1 MYYPDSLVDEVRT
14 RNDIVDVISGYV
26 RLQKKGSN
34 HFGLCPFHNEKSA
47 SFSVNQQRQMYHCF
61 GCGKSGNV
69 ITFIMEYE
77 NYTFQE
83 ALKLLA
89 ERAGVTLPEI
99 EYTQE
104 AKERDNLKAR
114 ILAAYKEAGKYY
126 YYQLRSEA
134 GKKAYDYFRER
145 GLSDETMNKFGL
157 GYAVTG
163 RNLMY
168 RYLKSKGY
176 DDSVLK
182 EMRIFYVNERDG
194 MTDMF
199 WNRAI
204 FPIMD
209 VNHRVIAF
217 GGRVMGQGE
226 PKYLNSPETIVFDK
240 GRNLYGLN
248 QARTSRKD
256 NLIICEG
263 YMDVIA
269 LHQAGFNQT
278 VGALGTAF
286 TSGHVNLVKRYTENV
301 LLCYDN
307 DEAGTKA
314 NLRAIPVLRSSG
326 VSVKVIDM
334 SPYKDP
340 DEFIKNLGPEEF
352 ETRIKN
358 AENSFYYE
366 VRMLEKDYDIKDP
379 DGRTRFTGE
388 IAKKLLKFEDA
399 IERDNYLQ
407 AICAKYHIN
416 EENMNKLL
424 GKLAA
429 KGEGIPEYERPR
441 SGYNSRVKEADDGIK
456 KTQKLLLTWI
466 CDEPEVYKL
475 IEKYLSPDDFAEDM
489 YRTVAGILFEQL
501 KSGEPDPAG
510 IISRFTNEEEQ
521 NEVGSIFNTKI
532 GDLETNEDRSR
543 ALKDLL
549 VKVKSHSYARQAKEG
564 DPADINK
571 IRLVME
577 NKKKLQE
584 LKNLKLTLGDN
595 KEKQKL

>member
-1 MYYPDSLVDEVRT
+1 MYYPDNLVEEVRA
-14 RNDIVDVISGYV
+14 RNDIVDVISSYV

-47 SFSVNQQRQMYHCF
+47 SFSVSRSRQMYHCF

-89 ERAGVTLPEI
+89 DRAGVTLPEI
-99 EYTQE
+99 EYSKE
-104 AKERDNLKAR
+104 ARERDNLKAR
-114 ILAAYKEAGKYY
+114 ILEAYKEAAKYY
-126 YYQLRSEA
+126 YFQLRSEA
-134 GKKAYDYFRER
+134 GKLAYKYFRDR
-145 GLSDETMNKFGL
+145 GLSDDTMSKFGL

-163 RNLMY
+163 RNLLY
-168 RYLKSKGY
+168 SYLKSKGY
-176 DDSVLK
+176 DDSILK
-182 EMRIFYVNERDG
+182 EMHIFYMNERDG

-226 PKYLNSPETIVFDK
+226 PKYLNSPETMVFDK

-248 QARTSRKD
+248 HARTSRKD
-256 NLIICEG
+256 NIIVCEG

-269 LHQAGFNQT
+269 LHQAGFEQS
-278 VGALGTAF
+278 VGALGTAL
-286 TSGHVNLVKRYTENV
+286 TSGHVNLLKRYTSNV

-307 DEAGTKA
+307 DAAGTKA
-314 NLRAIPVLRSSG
+314 NLRAIPLLRDAG
-326 VSVKVIDM
+326 VSTKVIDL

-340 DEFIKNLGPEEF
+340 DEFIKNLGSEEL
-352 ETRIKN
+352 EVRLRN

-366 VRMLEKDYDIKDP
+366 VRILEGDYDINDP
-379 DGRTRFTGE
+379 DGRTRFTKE
-388 IAKKLLKFEDA
+388 VAKKLLKFEDA
-399 IERDNYLQ
+399 IERDNYLE
-407 AICAKYHIN
+407 AICTRYRIN
-416 EENMNKLL
+416 IDSMKKLM
-424 GKLAA
+424 GGLAA

-441 SGYNSRVKEADDGIK
+441 SLTSAGRKDPEGGIK
-456 KTQKLLLTWI
+456 KAQKLLLTWL
-466 CDEPEVYKL
+466 CEEPAIFPLVER
-475 IEKYLSPDDFAEDM
+475 YLSPDDFDDEI
-489 YRTVAGILFEQL
+489 YRTVAGILFEQI
-501 KSGEPDPAG
+501 KDGTVNPAG

-521 NEVGSIFNTKI
+521 NEVGSLFNTR
-532 GDLETNEDRSR
+532 LEKLNTKAEREK
-543 ALKDLL
+543 AFKDILI
-549 VKVKSHSYARQAKEG
+549 KVKEHSFDIKAKEG

-571 IRLVME
+571 INSVLE
-577 NKKKLQE
+577 NKKTLSE
-584 LKNLKLTLGDN
+584 LKGLKIELLG
-595 KEKQKL
+595 E

>member
-1 MYYPDSLVDEVRT
+1 MYYPDNLVEEVRS
-14 RNDIVDVISGYV
+14 RNDIVDVISSYV

-47 SFSVNQQRQMYHCF
+47 SFSVNQARQMYHCF

-77 NYTFQE
+77 NYTFPE

-89 ERAGVTLPEI
+89 DRAGVALPEI
-99 EYTQE
+99 EYTKE
-104 AKERDNLKAR
+104 AREKDNLKAR
-114 ILAAYKEAGKYY
+114 ILEAYKEAGKYY
-126 YYQLRSEA
+126 YYQLRSDA
-134 GKKAYDYFRER
+134 GKRAMDYFRDR
-145 GLSDETMNKFGL
+145 GLSDETINKFGL

-176 DDSVLK
+176 DDKVLS
-182 EMRIFYVNERDG
+182 EMRIFHMNEKEG

-226 PKYLNSPETIVFDK
+226 PKYLNSPETVVFDK

-248 QARTSRKD
+248 HARTARKN
-256 NLIICEG
+256 NLIVCEG

-278 VGALGTAF
+278 VGALGTAL
-286 TSGHVNLVKRYTENV
+286 TSGHVNLLKRYTENV

-307 DEAGTKA
+307 DGAGVKA
-314 NLRAIPVLRSSG
+314 NLRAIPILRGAG
-326 VSVKVIDM
+326 VSAKVINM

-352 ETRIKN
+352 ETRIRN
-358 AENSFYYE
+358 AENAFYYE
-366 VRMLEKDYDIKDP
+366 VRMLEGDYDLKDP
-379 DGRTRFTGE
+379 EGRTRFTNE
-388 IAKKLLKFEDA
+388 LAKKLIRFEDP
-399 IERDNYLQ
+399 IERDNYLE
-407 AICAKYHIN
+407 AICGKYHIN
-416 EENMNKLL
+416 IENMSRLI

-429 KGEGIPEYERPR
+429 KGEGIPQYDRPR
-441 SGYNSRVKEADDGIK
+441 SLSAAAKDKDSGIK
-456 KTQKLLLTWI
+456 KVQKLLLTWL
-466 CDEPEVYKL
+466 CEEPEIYKQ
-475 IEKYLSPDDFAEDM
+475 ISGYLNADDFTEEI
-489 YRTVAGILFEQL
+489 YRTVAGVLFEQIDE
-501 KSGEPDPAG
+501 GEVNPAG
-510 IISRFTNEEEQ
+510 IISRFTDEDEQ
-521 NEVGSIFNTKI
+521 NEVGSIFNTR
-532 GDLETNEDRSR
+532 LEMLTTPKEKEQ
-543 ALKDLL
+543 AFKDILI
-549 VKVKSHSYARQAKEG
+549 KVKSHSFDLKARQG
-564 DPADINK
+564 DPADVEMINRV
-571 IRLVME
+571 IE

-584 LKNLKLTLGDN
+584 LKNLRLHINGDED
-595 KEKQKL
+595 K

>member
-1 MYYPDSLVDEVRT
+1 MYYPDNLVEEVRS
-14 RNDIVDVISGYV
+14 RNDIVDVISSYV

-47 SFSVNQQRQMYHCF
+47 SFSVNQARQMYHCF

-77 NYTFQE
+77 NFTFPE

-89 ERAGVTLPEI
+89 DRAGVTLPEI
-99 EYTQE
+99 EYSE
-104 AKERDNLKAR
+104 EERKKDNLKAR
-114 ILAAYKEAGKYY
+114 ILEAYKEAGKYY

-134 GKKAYDYFRER
+134 GERAMEYFKGR
-145 GLSDETMNKFGL
+145 GLSDETINKFGL

-176 DDSVLK
+176 DDGVLR
-182 EMRIFYVNERDG
+182 EMRIFYMNEKEG

-226 PKYLNSPETIVFDK
+226 PKYLNSPETMVFDK

-248 QARTSRKD
+248 HARTARKD
-256 NLIICEG
+256 NLIVCEG

-278 VGALGTAF
+278 VGALGTAL
-286 TSGHVNLVKRYTENV
+286 TSGHVNLLKRYTENV

-307 DEAGTKA
+307 DGAGVKA
-314 NLRAIPVLRSSG
+314 NLRAIPILRGAG
-326 VSVKVIDM
+326 VSAKVINM

-340 DEFIKNLGPEEF
+340 DEFIKNLGAEEF
-352 ETRIKN
+352 ENRIRN

-366 VRMLEKDYDIKDP
+366 VRMLEGDYDLQDP
-379 DGRTRFTGE
+379 DGRTRFTNE
-388 IAKKLLKFEDA
+388 VARRLIRFEDP
-399 IERDNYLQ
+399 IERDNYLE
-407 AICAKYHIN
+407 AICGKYHIN
-416 EENMNKLL
+416 PGNMNKLI

-429 KGEGIPEYERPR
+429 KGEGIPQYERPR
-441 SGYNSRVKEADDGIK
+441 SLNVTARDPDSGIRK
-456 KTQKLLLTWI
+456 VQKLLLTWL
-466 CDEPEVYKL
+466 CEEPEIYKQ
-475 IEKYLSPDDFAEDM
+475 IGKYLEPDDFTEEI
-489 YRTVAGILFEQL
+489 YRTVAGVLFKQIEEG
-501 KSGEPDPAG
+501 KVNPAG
-510 IISRFTNEEEQ
+510 IISRFTGEDEQ
-521 NEVGSIFNTKI
+521 NEVGSLFNTR
-532 GDLETNEDRSR
+532 LEMLNTPKEKEQ
-543 ALKDLL
+543 ALKDILI
-549 VKVKSHSYARQAKEG
+549 KVKSHSFDIKAREG
-564 DPADINK
+564 DPADVGMINRV
-571 IRLVME
+571 IE
-577 NKKKLQE
+577 NKKVLQE
-584 LKNLKLTLGDN
+584 LKGLKL
-595 KEKQKL
+595 KLSDI

>member
-89 ERAGVTLPEI
+89 DRAGVTLPEI

-104 AKERDNLKAR
+104 ARERDNLKAR

-134 GKKAYDYFRER
+134 GKKAYDYFRDR
-145 GLSDETMNKFGL
+145 GLSDETINKFGL

-176 DDSVLK
+176 DDNVLK
-182 EMRIFYVNERDG
+182 EMHIFYINERDG

-209 VNHRVIAF
+209 VNHRIIAF

-278 VGALGTAF
+278 VGALGTAL

-307 DEAGTKA
+307 DVAGTKA
-314 NLRAIPVLRSSG
+314 NLRAIPILRSAG
-326 VSVKVIDM
+326 VSVKVIDL

-340 DEFIKNLGPEEF
+340 DEFIKNLGAEEF
-352 ETRIKN
+352 ETRIRN

-366 VRMLEKDYDIKDP
+366 VRMLEKDYDINDP

-424 GKLAA
+424 AKLAA

-441 SGYNSRVKEADDGIK
+441 SGYNSRVKETDDGIR
-456 KTQKLLLTWI
+456 KTQKLLLTWL

-475 IEKYLSPDDFAEDM
+475 IGKYLTPDDFTEEM

-501 KSGEPDPAG
+501 ESDQPDPAG

-521 NEVGSIFNTKI
+521 NEVGSLFNTKLE
-532 GDLETNEDRSR
+532 DLNTNEERSR

-549 VKVKSHSYARQAKEG
+549 VKVKSNSYARQAKEG
-564 DPADINK
+564 DPSDINRIK
-571 IRLVME
+571 LVME

-584 LKNLKLTLGDN
+584 LKNMKLVLKDN
-595 KEKQKL
+595 MEQ

>member
-1 MYYPDSLVDEVRT
+1 MYYPDNLVEEVRS
-14 RNDIVDVISGYV
+14 RNDIVDVISSYV

-47 SFSVNQQRQMYHCF
+47 SFSVNQARQMYHCF

-77 NYTFQE
+77 NFTFPE

-89 ERAGVTLPEI
+89 DRAGVTLPEI
-99 EYTQE
+99 EYSE
-104 AKERDNLKAR
+104 EERKKDNLKAR
-114 ILAAYKEAGKYY
+114 ILEAYKEAGKYY

-134 GKKAYDYFRER
+134 GERAMEYFKGR
-145 GLSDETMNKFGL
+145 GLSDETINKFGL

-176 DDSVLK
+176 DDGVLRK
-182 EMRIFYVNERDG
+182 MRIFYMNEKEG

-226 PKYLNSPETIVFDK
+226 PKYLNSPETMVFDK

-248 QARTSRKD
+248 HARTARKD
-256 NLIICEG
+256 NLIVCEG

-278 VGALGTAF
+278 VGTLGTAL
-286 TSGHVNLVKRYTENV
+286 TSGHVNLLKRYTENV

-307 DEAGTKA
+307 DGAGVKA
-314 NLRAIPVLRSSG
+314 NLRAIPILRGAG
-326 VSVKVIDM
+326 VSAKVINM

-340 DEFIKNLGPEEF
+340 DEFIKNLGAEEF
-352 ETRIKN
+352 ENRIRN

-366 VRMLEKDYDIKDP
+366 VRMLEGDYDLQDP
-379 DGRTRFTGE
+379 DGRTRFTNE
-388 IAKKLLKFEDA
+388 VARKLIRFEDP
-399 IERDNYLQ
+399 IERDNYLE
-407 AICAKYHIN
+407 AICGKYHIN
-416 EENMNKLL
+416 PGNMNKLI

-429 KGEGIPEYERPR
+429 KGEGIPQYERPR
-441 SGYNSRVKEADDGIK
+441 SLNVTARDPDSGIRK
-456 KTQKLLLTWI
+456 VQKLLLTWL
-466 CDEPEVYKL
+466 CEEPEIYKQ
-475 IEKYLSPDDFAEDM
+475 IGKYLEPDDFTGEI
-489 YRTVAGILFEQL
+489 YRTVAGVLFKQIEEG
-501 KSGEPDPAG
+501 KVNPAG
-510 IISRFTNEEEQ
+510 IISRFTGEDEQ
-521 NEVGSIFNTKI
+521 NEVGSLFNTR
-532 GDLETNEDRSR
+532 LEMLNTPREKEQ
-543 ALKDLL
+543 ALKDILI
-549 VKVKSHSYARQAKEG
+549 KVKSHSFDIKAREG
-564 DPADINK
+564 DPADVGMINRV
-571 IRLVME
+571 IE
-577 NKKKLQE
+577 NKKVLQE
-584 LKNLKLTLGDN
+584 LKGLKL
-595 KEKQKL
+595 KLSDI

>member
-1 MYYPDSLVDEVRT
+1 MYYPDNLVEEVRS
-14 RNDIVDVISGYV
+14 RNDIVDVISSYV

-47 SFSVNQQRQMYHCF
+47 SFSVNQARQMYHCF

-77 NYTFQE
+77 NYTFPE

-89 ERAGVTLPEI
+89 DRAGVTLPEI
-99 EYTQE
+99 EYSE
-104 AKERDNLKAR
+104 EERKKDNLKAR
-114 ILAAYKEAGKYY
+114 ILEAYKEAGKYY

-134 GKKAYDYFRER
+134 GERAMEYFKGR
-145 GLSDETMNKFGL
+145 GLSDETINKFGL

-176 DDSVLK
+176 DDGVLR
-182 EMRIFYVNERDG
+182 EMRIFYMNEKEG

-226 PKYLNSPETIVFDK
+226 PKYLNSPETMVFDK

-248 QARTSRKD
+248 HARTARKD
-256 NLIICEG
+256 NLIVCEG

-278 VGALGTAF
+278 VGALGTAL
-286 TSGHVNLVKRYTENV
+286 TSGHVNLLKRYTENV

-307 DEAGTKA
+307 DGAGVKA
-314 NLRAIPVLRSSG
+314 NLRAIPILRGAG
-326 VSVKVIDM
+326 VSAKVINM

-340 DEFIKNLGPEEF
+340 DEFIKNLGAEEF
-352 ETRIKN
+352 ENRIRN

-366 VRMLEKDYDIKDP
+366 VRMLEDDYDLQDP
-379 DGRTRFTGE
+379 DGRTRFTNE
-388 IAKKLLKFEDA
+388 VARKLIRFEDP
-399 IERDNYLQ
+399 IERDNYLE
-407 AICAKYHIN
+407 AICGKYHIN
-416 EENMNKLL
+416 PGNMNKLI

-429 KGEGIPEYERPR
+429 KGEGIPQYERPR
-441 SGYNSRVKEADDGIK
+441 SLNVTARDPDSGIRK
-456 KTQKLLLTWI
+456 VQKLLLTWL
-466 CDEPEVYKL
+466 CEEPEIYKQ
-475 IEKYLSPDDFAEDM
+475 IGKYLEPDDFTEEI
-489 YRTVAGILFEQL
+489 YRTVAGVLFKQIEEG
-501 KSGEPDPAG
+501 KVNPAG
-510 IISRFTNEEEQ
+510 IISRFTGEDEQ
-521 NEVGSIFNTKI
+521 NEVGSLFNTR
-532 GDLETNEDRSR
+532 LEMLNTPKEKEQ
-543 ALKDLL
+543 ALKDILI
-549 VKVKSHSYARQAKEG
+549 KVKSHSFDIKAREG
-564 DPADINK
+564 DPADVGMINRV
-571 IRLVME
+571 IE
-577 NKKKLQE
+577 NKKVLQE
-584 LKNLKLTLGDN
+584 LKGLKL
-595 KEKQKL
+595 KLSDI

>member
-1 MYYPDSLVDEVRT
+1 MYYPDNLVEEVRS
-14 RNDIVDVISGYV
+14 RNDIVDVISSYV

-47 SFSVNQQRQMYHCF
+47 SFSVNQARQMYHCF

-77 NYTFQE
+77 NFTFPE

-89 ERAGVTLPEI
+89 DRAGVTLPEI
-99 EYTQE
+99 EYSE
-104 AKERDNLKAR
+104 EERKKDNLKAR
-114 ILAAYKEAGKYY
+114 ILEAYKEAGKYY

-134 GKKAYDYFRER
+134 GERAMEYFKGR
-145 GLSDETMNKFGL
+145 GLSDETINKFGL

-176 DDSVLK
+176 DDGVLR
-182 EMRIFYVNERDG
+182 EMRIFYMNEKEG

-226 PKYLNSPETIVFDK
+226 PKYLNSPETMVFDK

-248 QARTSRKD
+248 HARTARKD
-256 NLIICEG
+256 NLIVCEG

-278 VGALGTAF
+278 VGALGTAL
-286 TSGHVNLVKRYTENV
+286 TSGHVNLLKRYTENV

-307 DEAGTKA
+307 DGAGVKA
-314 NLRAIPVLRSSG
+314 NLRAIPILRGAG
-326 VSVKVIDM
+326 VSAKVINM

-340 DEFIKNLGPEEF
+340 DEFIKNLGAEEF
-352 ETRIKN
+352 ENRIRN

-366 VRMLEKDYDIKDP
+366 VRMLEGDYDLQDP
-379 DGRTRFTGE
+379 DGRTRFTNE
-388 IAKKLLKFEDA
+388 VARKLIRFEDP
-399 IERDNYLQ
+399 IERDNYLE
-407 AICAKYHIN
+407 AICGKYHIN
-416 EENMNKLL
+416 PGNMNKLI

-429 KGEGIPEYERPR
+429 KGEGIPQYERPR
-441 SGYNSRVKEADDGIK
+441 SLNVTARDPDSGIRK
-456 KTQKLLLTWI
+456 VQKLLLTWL
-466 CDEPEVYKL
+466 CEEPEIYKQ
-475 IEKYLSPDDFAEDM
+475 IGKYLEPDDFTEEI
-489 YRTVAGILFEQL
+489 YRTVAGVLFKQIEEG
-501 KSGEPDPAG
+501 KVNPAG
-510 IISRFTNEEEQ
+510 IISRFTGEDEQ
-521 NEVGSIFNTKI
+521 NEVGSLFNTR
-532 GDLETNEDRSR
+532 LEMLNTPKEKEQ
-543 ALKDLL
+543 ALKDILI
-549 VKVKSHSYARQAKEG
+549 KVKSHSFDIKAREG
-564 DPADINK
+564 DPADVGMINRV
-571 IRLVME
+571 IE
-577 NKKKLQE
+577 NKKVLQE
-584 LKNLKLTLGDN
+584 LKGLKL
-595 KEKQKL
+595 KLSDI

>member
-1 MYYPDSLVDEVRT
+1 MYYPDNLVEEVRS
-14 RNDIVDVISGYV
+14 RNDIVDVISSYV

-47 SFSVNQQRQMYHCF
+47 SFSVNQARQMYHCF

-77 NYTFQE
+77 NFTFPE

-89 ERAGVTLPEI
+89 DRAGVTLPEI
-99 EYTQE
+99 EYSE
-104 AKERDNLKAR
+104 EEKKKDNLKAR
-114 ILAAYKEAGKYY
+114 ILEAYKEAAKFYY
-126 YYQLRSEA
+126 VQLRSDA
-134 GKKAYDYFRER
+134 GKRAMDYFKDR
-145 GLSDETMNKFGL
+145 GLSDETINKFGL

-168 RYLKSKGY
+168 RYLKGKGY
-176 DDSVLK
+176 DDGVLR
-182 EMRIFYVNERDG
+182 EMRIFYMNEKEG

-248 QARTSRKD
+248 HARTARKD
-256 NLIICEG
+256 NLIVCEG

-278 VGALGTAF
+278 VGALGTAL
-286 TSGHVNLVKRYTENV
+286 TSGHVNLLKRYTENV

-307 DEAGTKA
+307 DGAGVKA
-314 NLRAIPVLRSSG
+314 NLRAIPILRGAGMSA
-326 VSVKVIDM
+326 KVINM

-340 DEFIKNLGPEEF
+340 DEFIKNLGAEEF
-352 ETRIKN
+352 EIRIRN

-366 VRMLEKDYDIKDP
+366 VRMLEADYDLQDP
-379 DGRTRFTGE
+379 DGRTKFTNE
-388 IAKKLLKFEDA
+388 VAKKLIRFEDP
-399 IERDNYLQ
+399 IERDNYLE
-407 AICAKYHIN
+407 AICVKYHIN
-416 EENMNKLL
+416 PENMNKLI

-429 KGEGIPEYERPR
+429 KGEGIPQYERPR
-441 SGYNSRVKEADDGIK
+441 SLNIKAADPDSGIRK
-456 KTQKLLLTWI
+456 AQKLLLTWL
-466 CDEPEVYKL
+466 CEEPEIYKQ
-475 IEKYLSPDDFAEDM
+475 IGKYLEPDDFSEEI
-489 YRTVAGILFEQL
+489 YRTVAGVLFEQIEE
-501 KSGEPDPAG
+501 GNINPAG
-510 IISRFTNEEEQ
+510 IISRFTGEDEQ
-521 NEVGSIFNTKI
+521 NEVGSLFNTR
-532 GDLETNEDRSR
+532 LEMLKTPKEKEQ
-543 ALKDLL
+543 ALKDILI
-549 VKVKSHSYARQAKEG
+549 KVKSHSFDIKAKEG
-564 DPADINK
+564 DPADVEMINK
-571 IRLVME
+571 VIE
-577 NKKKLQE
+577 NKKLLQE
-584 LKNLKLTLGDN
+584 LKSLKL
-595 KEKQKL
+595 KLSET

>member
-89 ERAGVTLPEI
+89 DRAGVALPEI
-99 EYTQE
+99 EYTRE
-104 AKERDNLKAR
+104 ARERDNLKAR
-114 ILAAYKEAGKYY
+114 ILEAYKEAAKYY
-126 YYQLRSEA
+126 YYQLRNES
-134 GKKAYDYFRER
+134 GKKAYDYFKDR
-145 GLSDETMNKFGL
+145 GLSEDTMKKFGL

-163 RNLMY
+163 KNLLY

-182 EMRIFYVNERDG
+182 EMRIFYVNEREG

-226 PKYLNSPETIVFDK
+226 PKYLNSPETMVFDK

-248 QARTSRKD
+248 HARTSRKD

-278 VGALGTAF
+278 VGALGTAL

-307 DEAGTKA
+307 DGAGTKA
-314 NLRAIPVLRSSG
+314 NLRAIPILRSAG

-334 SPYKDP
+334 SPHKDP
-340 DEFIKNLGPEEF
+340 DEFIKNLGADEF
-352 ETRIKN
+352 ENRIRN

-366 VRMLEKDYDIKDP
+366 VRMLEGDYDIKDP

-388 IAKKLLKFEDA
+388 IAKKLMRFEDA
-399 IERDNYLQ
+399 IERDNYLE

-416 EENMNKLL
+416 EESMNKLM

-441 SGYNSRVKEADDGIK
+441 SGNISRLKDADGGIR
-456 KTQKLLLTWI
+456 KTQKLLLTWL
-466 CDEPEVYKL
+466 CDEPEVYKQ
-475 IEKYLSPDDFAEDM
+475 ISGFISPDDFTEEM

-501 KSGEPDPAG
+501 ESDKLDPAG

-521 NEVGSIFNTKI
+521 NEVGSLFNTKLN
-532 GDLETNEDRSR
+532 DLNTKEERSR
-543 ALKDLL
+543 ALKDILI
-549 VKVKSHSYARQAKEG
+549 KVKSHSYERQAKEG
-564 DPADINK
+564 DPSDINNIK
-571 IRLVME
+571 RVME
-577 NKKKLQE
+577 NKKRLQE
-584 LKNLKLTLGDN
+584 LKNMKLVL
-595 KEKQKL
+595 Q

>member
-1 MYYPDSLVDEVRT
+1 MYYPDDLVEEVRS
-14 RNDIVDVISGYV
+14 RNDIVDVISSYV
-26 RLQKKGSN
+26 RLKKKGSN

-47 SFSVNQQRQMYHCF
+47 SFSVNQPRQMYHCF

-77 NYTFQE
+77 NFTFPE

-89 ERAGVTLPEI
+89 DRAGISLPEI
-99 EYTQE
+99 EYS
-104 AKERDNLKAR
+104 KEEKEKDNLKAR
-114 ILAAYKEAGKYY
+114 ILEAYKEAGKYY

-134 GKKAYDYFRER
+134 GKRAMDYFKDR
-145 GLSDETMNKFGL
+145 GLSDETINKFGL

-176 DDSVLK
+176 DDNVLK
-182 EMRIFYVNERDG
+182 EMKIFYANEKEG

-226 PKYLNSPETIVFDK
+226 PKYLNSPETMVFDK

-248 QARTSRKD
+248 HARTSRKD
-256 NLIICEG
+256 NLIVCEG

-278 VGALGTAF
+278 VGALGTAL
-286 TSGHVNLVKRYTENV
+286 TSGHVNLLKRYTENV

-307 DEAGTKA
+307 DEAGVKA
-314 NLRAIPVLRSSG
+314 NLRAIPILRGAGLSA
-326 VSVKVIDM
+326 KVINL
-334 SPYKDP
+334 SPHKDP
-340 DEFIKNLGPEEF
+340 DEFIKNLGADEF
-352 ETRIKN
+352 EMRIRN
-358 AENSFYYE
+358 AENAFYYE
-366 VRMLEKDYDIKDP
+366 IRMLERDYDLNDP
-379 DGRTRFTGE
+379 DGRTRFTNE
-388 IAKKLLKFEDA
+388 VAKKLLKFEDA
-399 IERDNYLQ
+399 IERDNYLE

-416 EENMNKLL
+416 IENMNKLT

-441 SGYNSRVKEADDGIK
+441 SLSAAKKDTDGGIK
-456 KTQKLLLTWI
+456 KAQRLLLTWLAE
-466 CDEPEVYKL
+466 EPEIFGQVGS
-475 IEKYLSPDDFAEDM
+475 YLEADDFDGEI
-489 YRTVAGILFEQL
+489 YRTVAEVLFKQIREGQVN
-501 KSGEPDPAG
+501 PAG
-510 IISRFTNEEEQ
+510 IISYFTGEEEQ
-521 NEVGSIFNTKI
+521 NEVGSLFNTR
-532 GDLETNEDRSR
+532 LEMLSTPREREQ
-543 ALKDLL
+543 AFKDILI
-549 VKVKSHSYARQAKEG
+549 KVKSHSFDIKARAG
-564 DPADINK
+564 DPADVNTINL
-571 IRLVME
+571 IIE
-577 NKKKLQE
+577 NKRKLQE
-584 LKNLKLTLGDN
+584 LKNIKLQLRGGND
-595 KEKQKL
+595 E